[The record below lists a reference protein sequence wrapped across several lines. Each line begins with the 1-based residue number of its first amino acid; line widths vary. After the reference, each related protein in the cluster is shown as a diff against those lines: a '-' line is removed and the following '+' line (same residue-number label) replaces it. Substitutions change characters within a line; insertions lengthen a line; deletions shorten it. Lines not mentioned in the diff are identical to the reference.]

1 MEKSFLST
9 LSRPNKEE
17 EDNGKLNKDLELNS
31 LNLSS
36 IQLNNG
42 KDYYYKNKNYNLGY
56 NQNNFYGNNINNFK
70 SHKNQN
76 LKYNN
81 KFSMNK
87 EYINNNYI
95 PQRNNIQDNANNI
108 YSNDSNSNERIIN
121 QNCYQINI
129 ENMTIHN
136 SINNISQNYNINT
149 TINNE
154 KNDNNISIEFKKDNN
169 NAINISK
176 ASNSSMNINEVLN
189 NIDKISE
196 NQSGCRLLQNKLQQH
211 STRADD
217 FYNSM
222 KSKNIIKKM
231 TIDSF
236 GNYLIQKLLE
246 YISNDL
252 VQEFFIN
259 IICPS
264 FMEISL
270 NPHGSRVIQKL
281 LVRIYN
287 VENLMNYFDKC
298 LQNSMLEIFLN
309 QSSTHIIIKYISL
322 IKYPNNQIIYK
333 FIVDNIYY
341 IATHKHSCCTFQ
353 KCLEEGNNIQR
364 KEILMSLAKISS
376 ELFADQYGNYAIQFA
391 LSLKDEEVNKI
402 IISQYLGNF
411 QKNISNKISSNVYEK
426 VLEYC
431 DFNTKQYIIKSLCNF
446 ETVKSLLYD
455 TYGNYVLQ
463 KTLLASTEPYR
474 SMYIKYIAP
483 LIDGLKNL
491 PNGLIITHKII
502 SHFPELLNY
511 VQINKTNNPNYN
523 MYNNYNN
530 VSNNMNN
537 YNINNNFNMN
547 NNYMLYKNKESQM
560 INNNKMPNINEQFN
574 NRFDNFNN
582 NNFY

>member
-176 ASNSSMNINEVLN
+176 ASNISMNINEVLN

-341 IATHKHSCCTFQ
+341 IATHKHSCCTLQ

>member
-341 IATHKHSCCTFQ
+341 IATHKHSCCTLQ

>member
-1 MEKSFLST
+1 
-9 LSRPNKEE
+9 
-17 EDNGKLNKDLELNS
+17 
-31 LNLSS
+31 
-36 IQLNNG
+36 
-42 KDYYYKNKNYNLGY
+42 
-56 NQNNFYGNNINNFK
+56 
-70 SHKNQN
+70 
-76 LKYNN
+76 
-81 KFSMNK
+81 
-87 EYINNNYI
+87 
-95 PQRNNIQDNANNI
+95 
-108 YSNDSNSNERIIN
+108 
-121 QNCYQINI
+121 
-129 ENMTIHN
+129 
-136 SINNISQNYNINT
+136 
-149 TINNE
+149 
-154 KNDNNISIEFKKDNN
+154 
-169 NAINISK
+169 
-176 ASNSSMNINEVLN
+176 
-189 NIDKISE
+189 
-196 NQSGCRLLQNKLQQH
+196 
-211 STRADD
+211 
-217 FYNSM
+217 
-222 KSKNIIKKM
+222 M

-252 VQEFFIN
+252 VQEFFMN

-341 IATHKHSCCTFQ
+341 IATHKHSCCTLQ

-364 KEILMSLAKISS
+364 KETLMSLAKISG

-446 ETVKSLLYD
+446 ETVKNLLYD

-463 KTLLASTEPYR
+463 KTLLASNEPYR
-474 SMYIKYIAP
+474 SMYIKFIAP
-483 LIDGLKNL
+483 LIDGLKNM

-511 VQINKTNNPNYN
+511 VQINKTKNPNFN

-530 VSNNMNN
+530 
-537 YNINNNFNMN
+537 NFNMNN

-560 INNNKMPNINEQFN
+560 INNNNMPNINEHFN
-574 NRFDNFNN
+574 NRFDNF
-582 NNFY
+582 Y